1 MAVRTATAAAVFTA
15 AVAVYALARRDR
27 RIRRQLARERATH
40 RLMSGC
46 LVRDIEA
53 FRSRMNHTV
62 AQQAVLTAAGL
73 VLDDALAH
81 HDHSTPPTEG
91 GPR

>member
-1 MAVRTATAAAVFTA
+1 MAVRTATAAAVLTA

-27 RIRRQLARERATH
+27 RLRRQLARERASY

-46 LVRDIEA
+46 LVRDLDT
-53 FRSRMNHTV
+53 FRRRMHLVV
-62 AQQAVLTAAGL
+62 AQQAVLAAAGL